1 MERDGDGAVAD
12 DRVSDQGRAAHPT
25 MEDVARRA
33 GVSRALVSLVLNASP
48 KVSEK
53 RRTLVLDACHELGYR
68 RNAVARQL
76 ASGRTSSVGVMLNDL
91 HNPFFAEIYDG
102 VAAATA
108 KRGYRT
114 LLTAGGHSEREQAA
128 LDDMLEHR
136 VDGIVL
142 VSPRLATRA
151 ITALAETTTVVVIG
165 RVVEHPRVDCVTGDE
180 AEGARLAVQHLV
192 ELGHRA
198 IVHVHGGQG
207 AGADERRDG
216 YERAMATHGLV
227 PDVIEGDFTEQA
239 GIDAAVQVARRRERP
254 TALFAANDLCAVGAL
269 DAFGSA
275 GLDVPGDV
283 SIVGYDNTFL
293 ARLRHLSLTSIAQST
308 DEMGEMA
315 MTLLAERLN
324 GERTRPVVRL
334 VTPSIVVRS
343 TTGPAPE

>member
-1 MERDGDGAVAD
+1 MERDGDGAGTHERGPEHA
-12 DRVSDQGRAAHPT
+12 RVAHPT
-25 MEDVARRA
+25 MEDVAHRA
-33 GVSRALVSLVLNASP
+33 GVSRALVSLVLNGSP

-53 RRTLVLDACHELGYR
+53 RRTLVLDACNELGYR
-68 RNAVARQL
+68 RNAVARHL
-76 ASGRTSSVGVMLNDL
+76 ARGRTSSVGVMLNDL

-102 VAAATA
+102 VAIATA
-108 KRGYRT
+108 KLGYRT
-114 LLTAGGHSEREQAA
+114 LLTAGGHREREQAA

-142 VSPRLATRA
+142 VSPRLATSA
-151 ITALAETTTVVVIG
+151 IAALAETTPVVVIG
-165 RVVEHPRVDCVTGDE
+165 RVVDHPRVDCVTGDE
-180 AEGARLAVQHLV
+180 AEGARLVVQHLV

-216 YERAMATHGLV
+216 YERAMESHGLAA
-227 PDVIEGDFTEQA
+227 DVIAGDFTEQA
-239 GIDAAVQVARRRERP
+239 GIDAATQVVARRVRP

-269 DAFGSA
+269 DALGSA

-308 DEMGEMA
+308 GEMGEMA
-315 MTLLAERLN
+315 VSLLAERLN
-324 GERTRPVVRL
+324 GERTRRVVRM
-334 VTPSIVVRS
+334 VTPSLVVRS
-343 TTGPAPE
+343 TTGPV